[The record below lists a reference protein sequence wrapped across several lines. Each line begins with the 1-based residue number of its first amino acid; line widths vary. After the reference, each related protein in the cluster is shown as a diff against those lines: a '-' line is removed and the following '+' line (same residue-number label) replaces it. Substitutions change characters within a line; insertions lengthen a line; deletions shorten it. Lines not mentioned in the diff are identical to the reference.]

1 MANKTILVILHE
13 LSPSGAPTL
22 LLNQLKII
30 KDDASFI
37 FLSAVEGELRTQFE
51 SIGKVYVLKYNVLNR
66 SFGSKRLV
74 LKFFSRIYIKCFTYY
89 LLKKHK
95 PIKILSNTITNSKLV
110 YFFKNSQIPILT
122 YVHEGPQLLI
132 EAKKNGHVQRTLE
145 YSSSILA
152 VSNLVKN
159 QLLEFNCTI
168 PIYHVP
174 GGVKVPKKIIN
185 DPCNSVQHR
194 ILIVGRMHFYK
205 GSDLLIHFLKELI
218 KLNKNVKIIW
228 LGVDF
233 SSIEYNILKF
243 DLDKLG
249 LSDYIDLQSLRN
261 SNIDSFYKES
271 DIVVSLSRSESF
283 SLVALEAASFG
294 KICLNFESI
303 GGPDEIFA
311 GLELP
316 KISYLDLATMASET
330 LKLLSNKE
338 LKLELENSVYTRLVI
353 DYSIENSAEN
363 LKKILLKSISCH
375 E

>member
-1 MANKTILVILHE
+1 MTNKTVLVLLHE

-22 LLNQLKII
+22 LLNQLKILS
-30 KDDASFI
+30 DNTSYV
-37 FLSAVEGELRTQFE
+37 FLSPVDGELRNQFE
-51 SIGKVYVLKYNVLNR
+51 GIGKVYVIKYNVFNR
-66 SFGSKRLV
+66 SIGSKRLL
-74 LKFFSRIYIKCFTYY
+74 LKFLSRIYIKCFSYY
-89 LLKKHK
+89 IVKKHK

-110 YFFKNSQIPILT
+110 YFFKNFKIPILT

-132 EAKKNGHVQRTLE
+132 EAKKNGDVQRTLE
-145 YSSSILA
+145 YSNEILA

-159 QLLEFNCTI
+159 QLLEFDCTL
-168 PIYHVP
+168 PIFNVP
-174 GGVKVPKKIIN
+174 GGVKVSKKIMN
-185 DPCNSVQHR
+185 DQCNNVDHR

-205 GSDLLIHFLKELI
+205 GSDLLIHFIKELI
-218 KLNKNVKIIW
+218 KLNKNVKITW

-233 SSIEYNILKF
+233 KSIEYNILKF

-249 LSDYIDLQSLRN
+249 LSDYIQLKSLRN
-261 SNIDSFYKES
+261 SSIDSFYKET

-294 KICLNFESI
+294 KICLNFEGI

-316 KISYLDLATMASET
+316 KIQYLDLATMASET
-330 LKLLSNKE
+330 LKILSNNE
-338 LKLELENSVYTRLVI
+338 LKLELESSVYTRLVK
-353 DYSIENSAEN
+353 DYSIENSAEK
-363 LKKILLKSISCH
+363 LKKILLKSISGH